1 MTGNIEIIIIIGVVI
16 LLFGAS
22 AIPKIARSI
31 GKARKEFRKGLED
44 GEDSKPEH
52 AENGESTE

>member
-1 MTGNIEIIIIIGVVI
+1 MTGNIEIVIIIGVVI

-31 GKARKEFRKGLED
+31 GKARREFRKGLEEEQEERD
-44 GEDSKPEH
+44 QGEKGDNNE
-52 AENGESTE
+52 